1 MSSLPGA
8 EASHGDR
15 THFSTG
21 IVKIWT
27 RVQEILTGA
36 PSISHLPSIVLLQR
50 CIHDVVTLTSCTRMI
65 KSMILMLI
73 MYGDLNIGNVA
84 IAAKYQRIQAPPRS
98 YKKIT
103 REAARPFNIFLN
115 HTIDNIH
122 SNAYGCIFKNIFG
135 SIRCSKH

>member
-1 MSSLPGA
+1 
-8 EASHGDR
+8 
-15 THFSTG
+15 
-21 IVKIWT
+21 
-27 RVQEILTGA
+27 
-36 PSISHLPSIVLLQR
+36 
-50 CIHDVVTLTSCTRMI
+50 
-65 KSMILMLI
+65 MILMLI

-103 REAARPFNIFLN
+103 REAARPSNRFLN

-135 SIRCSKH
+135 SMRCSKH